1 MRGLVKSFK
10 VLSDETRLRVI
21 NLLLEREC
29 CVCEVMQA
37 LEISQSKASRGLT
50 SLYDAGFL
58 KLKKDG
64 LWSLYSID
72 RENIADYQSKMVDAV
87 QQALMKNEVAVLDK
101 VRLEKARRVGAGCL
115 RGLCAPDRPAG
126 GLKTN
131 GTHGGRR
138 KIPLRP
144 GQ

>member
-10 VLSDETRLRVI
+10 MLSDETRLRVI

-50 SLYDAGFL
+50 ALYDAGFL
-58 KLKKDG
+58 KLRKEG

-72 RENIADYQSKMVDAV
+72 RENIADYQSKMLDAV

-101 VRLEKARRVGAGCL
+101 ARLEKTRRVGAGCL
-115 RGLCAPDRPAG
+115 RGRCAPDRPADG
-126 GLKTN
+126 SKTKKTN
-131 GTHGGRR
+131 GDRHKTL
-138 KIPLRP
+138 LRP